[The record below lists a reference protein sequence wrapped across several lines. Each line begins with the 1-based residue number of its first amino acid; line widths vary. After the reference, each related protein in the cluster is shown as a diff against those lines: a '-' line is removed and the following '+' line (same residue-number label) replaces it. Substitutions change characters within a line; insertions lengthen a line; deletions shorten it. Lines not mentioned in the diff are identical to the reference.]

1 MKLADHPT
9 AAVFNRAKKGI
20 SLLRFLVLAVF
31 SLVLA
36 AGSSAIDETICFKEP
51 FVLRT
56 LAGSINSEVGQ
67 WPENF
72 ADTQINFELIGPNES
87 QKVWKIELDKEGR
100 FKKKMPPGSYKF
112 SIQIEGWDDAEG
124 IIIIDNK
131 ADKKKTLSITLGLS

>member
-1 MKLADHPT
+1 M
-9 AAVFNRAKKGI
+9 
-20 SLLRFLVLAVF
+20 
-31 SLVLA
+31 
-36 AGSSAIDETICFKEP
+36 
-51 FVLRT
+51 RT